1 MTCDGKTNLNETL
14 NKVRMHN
21 DQWEK
26 IEEDETLKTV
36 RMYDGQNGNSA
47 QQRLNLVRMPDVQ
60 NDGAGESGSY
70 ETLNEVNMVRMNMG
84 EYSEGSGMNLVN
96 IKDDKHS
103 KNMERKL
110 VTPGRKCEE
119 NQVTKSD
126 EVRKYPRVA
135 QSSKAKELQVQ
146 DGRH

>member
-60 NDGAGESGSY
+60 NDGAEES
-70 ETLNEVNMVRMNMG
+70 
-84 EYSEGSGMNLVN
+84 
-96 IKDDKHS
+96 
-103 KNMERKL
+103 
-110 VTPGRKCEE
+110 
-119 NQVTKSD
+119 
-126 EVRKYPRVA
+126 
-135 QSSKAKELQVQ
+135 
-146 DGRH
+146 